1 MLEDDEFNFLK
12 LNSLQ
17 FAIINSLFKTR
28 NKEIK
33 NAEIVINIEKFMYIF
48 KNLSKFKTI
57 SEIIFLLMIL
67 QINNNINIKFFYKLS
82 KVDK

>member
-1 MLEDDEFNFLK
+1 MLEDDEFDFLK

-33 NAEIVINIEKFMYIF
+33 NAEIVINIEKFIYIF

-67 QINNNINIKFFYKLS
+67 QVNNNINIKFFYKLS